1 MSSNYKKFCFYVHVV
16 YCKTVFLKLTNHAN
30 LHTLCKSEKICTCL
44 FEQILSSFYLFL
56 YKFCTSC
63 NIGCTCTESE
73 RKKNVYSKKY
83 YNVNLIQHK
92 NEDMLYLQTDFPSSV
107 KTLKYG
113 APFFLKLILL
123 FSISELEA
131 LQISKYLMKTFGKI
145 QFNRK

>member
-1 MSSNYKKFCFYVHVV
+1 MPIFTHSVKAKKSVLVYLSKSCLPFIFFYINFVRHVTLDVHV
-16 YCKTVFLKLTNHAN
+16 
-30 LHTLCKSEKICTCL
+30 
-44 FEQILSSFYLFL
+44 LSQR
-56 YKFCTSC
+56 
-63 NIGCTCTESE
+63 E
-73 RKKNVYSKKY
+73 KKNVYSKKY